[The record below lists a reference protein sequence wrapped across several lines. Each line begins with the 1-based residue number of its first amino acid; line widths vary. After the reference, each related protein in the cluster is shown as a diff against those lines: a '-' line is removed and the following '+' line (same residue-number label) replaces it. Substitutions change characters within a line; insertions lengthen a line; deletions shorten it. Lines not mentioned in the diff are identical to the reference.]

1 MRDLH
6 RQAEDIGD
14 LSRADLKYLT
24 INQSKGWQESLPQGG
39 PLVSHSLSPV
49 LMIGDRQLRSVL
61 VSEYSME
68 CIVIIILILAIIML

>member
-24 INQSKGWQESLPQGG
+24 INQSKGWQESLPH
-39 PLVSHSLSPV
+39 LVSHSLSPV